1 MGSGKTQNMAIEVHM
16 KALAPIWD
24 LIVMVLNFMAFVWLA
39 SFVFIV
45 VFFLYHW
52 VTGKPISMDYDGP
65 DF

>member
-1 MGSGKTQNMAIEVHM
+1 MALAHM

-24 LIVMVLNFMAFVWLA
+24 LIVAVLNFMAFVWLA
-39 SFVFIV
+39 SFIFMI

-52 VTGKPISMDYDGP
+52 ITGKPISMDYDGP

>member
-1 MGSGKTQNMAIEVHM
+1 MGSRKTQNMALTYIKM
-16 KALAPIWD
+16 LAPIWNV
-24 LIVMVLNFMAFVWLA
+24 IVAVLNFMAFVWLA

-52 VTGKPISMDYDGP
+52 VTGKPISTDYDGP